1 MSTRVITK
9 QQFSAQTTIDG
20 TRIEKSLE
28 NVKERYNDPEFRDV
42 DMWIENKFHYGFT
55 PQIRS
60 SGINIG
66 EDEVLACPPFLSIP
80 NSRMPEP
87 EALAGNA
94 PNNPFRFKGAGIS
107 SATTGQP
114 QKIASP
120 GLEGDTIEAGLNW
133 YWTTTQYFKQP
144 VILQELVMYGL
155 FDDEQGGSAITRQW
169 FTNDWDIGRGIGLA
183 NWAMWVVIDNPQN
196 TTTTFLRNNEIHLW
210 ACNSMGFM
218 MNEITGPT
226 NFATNEQIPY
236 NPTQTSG
243 IQKINGC
250 EIKIT
255 DINIPIPATSRVRF
269 VFALPSWEQP
279 EPPPSNAVSQYV
291 GTMSDETY
299 NNDNNVVLTTTA
311 TNYRPTFANNIWCL
325 NVAVLEP
332 MERVNE

>member
-42 DMWIENKFHYGFT
+42 DMWVENKFHYGFT

-60 SGINIG
+60 SGINQG

-87 EALAGNA
+87 EAIAGNA

-107 SATTGQP
+107 SAITGQP
-114 QKIASP
+114 LKIDAP
-120 GLEGDTIEAGLNW
+120 GELDDIEYGLNW

-155 FDDEQGGSAITRQW
+155 FDDKIEGIDIDESW
-169 FTNDWDIGRGIGLA
+169 FTNDWDVGRGIGLSD
-183 NWAMWVVIDNPQN
+183 WVMWVIIDNPQN

-218 MNEITGPT
+218 MNETTGPT
-226 NFATNEQIPY
+226 NFASNEQVSY
-236 NPTQTSG
+236 NPTLTPAL
-243 IQKINGC
+243 QKINGC

-279 EPPPSNAVSQYV
+279 EPPPSNVVSQYV
-291 GTMSDETY
+291 GTGAGQTY
-299 NNDNNVVLTTTA
+299 NNVNNVVSPTIA
-311 TNYRPTFANNIWCL
+311 QNYRPTFANNIWCL

>member
-42 DMWIENKFHYGFT
+42 DMWVENKFHYGFT

-60 SGINIG
+60 LGINQG

-114 QKIASP
+114 LKIDSP
-120 GLEGDTIEAGLNW
+120 GGEGDTIEYGLNW

-155 FDDEQGGSAITRQW
+155 FDPHAITNSW
-169 FTNDWDIGRGIGLA
+169 FTNDWTADAAGLA
-183 NWAMWVVIDNPQN
+183 TWAMWIVIDNPQN

-210 ACNSMGFM
+210 ACNSMGLM
-218 MNEITGPT
+218 MNELSGPT
-226 NFATNEQIPY
+226 NFATNEVVSY
-236 NPTQTSG
+236 NPTLTPAQV
-243 IQKINGC
+243 KINGC

-269 VFALPSWEQP
+269 VFALPSWDQP
-279 EPPPSNAVSQYV
+279 EPPPNNTAQQYV
-291 GTMSDETY
+291 GASSLAGY
-299 NNDNNVVLTTTA
+299 NELNNVVSPTRAL
-311 TNYRPTFANNIWCL
+311 NYRPTFANNIWCL